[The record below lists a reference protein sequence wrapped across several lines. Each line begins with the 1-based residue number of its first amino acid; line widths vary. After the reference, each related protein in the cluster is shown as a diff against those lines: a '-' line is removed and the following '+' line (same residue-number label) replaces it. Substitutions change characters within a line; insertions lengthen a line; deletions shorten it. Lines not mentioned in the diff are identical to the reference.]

1 MLDPQAQALLD
12 LMKKRGVPATNELT
26 PIEAR
31 QAYRDRRFYTQPDP
45 PAVGNVQDLSA
56 DGPHGPIPLRSYRP
70 AGSDVETVLP
80 ALIYFHGGG
89 WVIGDLDTHD
99 VLCRELCN
107 LSGCAVIAVDYRIG
121 PEHRF
126 PAAIDDAIAATHWVW
141 RQAAG
146 LCIDPARV
154 ALGGDSAGG
163 NISAAV
169 CIALRDTPWA
179 PGVQPAFQLLVY
191 PATDMRAVAPSH
203 TENGQGYLLTS
214 DVIAY
219 FRSHYL
225 DEAQYTDWRASPLLA
240 ESLSGLPPAL
250 VLTAGFDPL
259 RDEGLA
265 YANGLSAAGV
275 PCQYVCFARQIHGF
289 LPMGRVLDEARTAVR
304 LCADVLRQHLST
316 P

>member
-89 WVIGDLDTHD
+89 WVIGDLDTHE

-107 LSGCAVIAVDYRIG
+107 LSGCAVIAVDYRMG

-126 PAAIDDAIAATHWVW
+126 PASVKDVKCVLGQLRAQSM
-141 RQAAG
+141 QAVQLSSRSAMT
-146 LCIDPARV
+146 PRARV
-154 ALGGDSAGG
+154 GGASLACGYCTV
-163 NISAAV
+163 AAPPPILRGLTV
-169 CIALRDTPWA
+169 CTN
-179 PGVQPAFQLLVY
+179 VFSV
-191 PATDMRAVAPSH
+191 TDR
-203 TENGQGYLLTS
+203 
-214 DVIAY
+214 
-219 FRSHYL
+219 
-225 DEAQYTDWRASPLLA
+225 PLPY
-240 ESLSGLPPAL
+240 SL
-250 VLTAGFDPL
+250 
-259 RDEGLA
+259 
-265 YANGLSAAGV
+265 
-275 PCQYVCFARQIHGF
+275 
-289 LPMGRVLDEARTAVR
+289 
-304 LCADVLRQHLST
+304 
-316 P
+316 